1 MEQQSTA
8 SHAFLCNII
17 AKIEDAIG
25 YLFFMYSI
33 EYFFKECNLNKKV
46 IHIELSSPVLIED
59 KLTTDIILLKV
70 DSDPDK
76 DMEFLQSIK
85 VGNNTN
91 NGTYR
96 VIVSDKDGDPL
107 NPQIIN
113 LNLQDIVSVWKK

>member
-1 MEQQSTA
+1 
-8 SHAFLCNII
+8 
-17 AKIEDAIG
+17 
-25 YLFFMYSI
+25 
-33 EYFFKECNLNKKV
+33 
-46 IHIELSSPVLIED
+46 
-59 KLTTDIILLKV
+59 
-70 DSDPDK
+70 
-76 DMEFLQSIK
+76 MEFLQSIK